1 MILETIQVFKRF
13 GEKRAVDGLSLSVDG
28 GKIYGLLGPNGAGK
42 TTFIRMITFI
52 TLPDSGQIFF
62 EGRPLDAAAQRR
74 IGYLPE
80 ERGLYKKMKVGE
92 HLEYLLR
99 LKGMNKTTARTQT
112 HLMLERFALADTR
125 NKKVGELSKGMQQ
138 KVQFIATVAHK
149 PPLVVLD
156 EPFSGLDPINAQI
169 VEEMMIEL
177 KNEGAAVLFSTH
189 RMEQAERFC
198 EHIFM
203 IKDGKL
209 VIDGPI
215 RELLMRHAQPIF
227 DLETETKLPPEFSF
241 PGEISRHAY
250 GGTWRVEDNPAAL
263 YQAVS
268 DKQLVIKF
276 VRKAPSLREIFIA
289 TAKEIPA

>member
-1 MILETIQVFKRF
+1 MILEAENLFKHF
-13 GEKRAVDGLSLSVDG
+13 GEKRAVDGVSLAVDG

-52 TLPDSGQIFF
+52 TLPDSGNIRF
-62 EGRPLDAAAQRR
+62 ENRPLDAAAQRR

-99 LKGMNKTTARTQT
+99 LKGMGKAEARTQCDA
-112 HLMLERFALADTR
+112 MLERFSLAETR

-149 PPLVVLD
+149 PPLVILD

-169 VEEMMIEL
+169 VEDMLYEL
-177 KNEGAAVLFSTH
+177 KNEGVAVLFSTH

-203 IKDGKL
+203 INHGKL
-209 VIDGPI
+209 VIDGPL
-215 RELLMRHAQPIF
+215 RELLIRHAQPIF
-227 DLETETKLPPEFSF
+227 DVETEGELSPEFIF
-241 PGEISRHAY
+241 PGEISRHRF
-250 GGTWRVEDNPAAL
+250 GGTWRVEDHPGAL
-263 YQAVS
+263 YQAAS
-268 DKQLVIKF
+268 NHHLVIRF
-276 VRKAPSLREIFIA
+276 ARRAPSLREIFIN
-289 TAKEIPA
+289 TAAEIPA